1 MSHCMAASNPAPRS
15 GSPADDAVDTGVGM
29 AHLTVVP
36 ANFEPA
42 DSSDRDE

>member
-1 MSHCMAASNPAPRS
+1 MAASNSAPRS
-15 GSPADDAVDTGVGM
+15 GSAADTAAESGVGM

>member
-1 MSHCMAASNPAPRS
+1 MAASNPAPRP
-15 GSPADDAVDTGVGM
+15 SPSADDTAESAVGM